1 LLILISIEW
10 FVLNYPFS
18 EKEIE
23 KIKEDI
29 HKIEFREIKKI
40 NAQIDDFS
48 NKTGMN
54 KEESLKLLTRAAKY
68 YNDKDTQMNT
78 PALNEEQIEAGYIST
93 TYTKAQ
99 IDEAYNYLISSS
111 KGLYFTDV
119 YKEDM
124 ISQQFFT
131 STDEQ
136 YKNSN
141 WKPDSTKGL
150 EDNSLTFVPT
160 VKVGQTLGTATKE
173 VSPIIIQKSG
183 QVYDDGTLEMIQGVN
198 SVIPNITNKYILDP
212 TNSLKIIGFG
222 EVVNDIFNESSPIP
236 STVKG
241 TVGSLLNNISNEDEK
256 SIQEKVNYLNK
267 SLDNI
272 KNGILDEK

>member
-1 LLILISIEW
+1 MS
-10 FVLNYPFS
+10 
-18 EKEIE
+18 
-23 KIKEDI
+23 
-29 HKIEFREIKKI
+29 
-40 NAQIDDFS
+40 
-48 NKTGMN
+48 
-54 KEESLKLLTRAAKY
+54 KEESLKLLTIAAKY

-93 TYTKAQ
+93 TKYTKAQ

-183 QVYDDGTLEMIQGVN
+183 KFMMMGLWE
-198 SVIPNITNKYILDP
+198 
-212 TNSLKIIGFG
+212 
-222 EVVNDIFNESSPIP
+222 
-236 STVKG
+236 
-241 TVGSLLNNISNEDEK
+241 
-256 SIQEKVNYLNK
+256 
-267 SLDNI
+267 
-272 KNGILDEK
+272 